1 MEGILHYLQCQMSRL
16 TKDQRGASALEYTL
30 LVVMVALVIVAFV
43 TPVRTTLSTVWSN
56 IVSAI
61 TPL

>member
-1 MEGILHYLQCQMSRL
+1 MDGLLHYLRYQLSRL

-30 LVVMVALVIVAFV
+30 LIVMVALVIVAFV
-43 TPVRTTLSTVWSN
+43 TPVRTQISIVWSR